1 MLPMR
6 SSWIVAM
13 VANRLKRTDSGA
25 DQGRTHFWSRIVV
38 LAIALIL
45 VRSGDQTTGTALVEI
60 FSVNQ

>member
-1 MLPMR
+1 
-6 SSWIVAM
+6 M

-25 DQGRTHFWSRIVV
+25 DQGRTHFWSRIGV